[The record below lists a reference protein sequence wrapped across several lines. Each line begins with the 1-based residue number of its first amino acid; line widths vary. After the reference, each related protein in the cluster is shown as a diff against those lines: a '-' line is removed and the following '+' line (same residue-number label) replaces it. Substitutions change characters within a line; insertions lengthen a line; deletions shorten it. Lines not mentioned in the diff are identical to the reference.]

1 MRALVVIASV
11 LVAACGGS
19 ATPPPEAPAG
29 DTSSLENGSGSKDS
43 KEKEDAPA
51 ASASAEPAAT
61 PAPSTPAPAASAA
74 ADDSAPPA
82 AFHPAPSVTGAIDGK
97 PFAPKVAQ
105 VLGAMKKDGRIL
117 ITLTEASECPA
128 AGEKGDHTALTML
141 VPWSDGYK
149 VDLSSLKLGN
159 KKGPAEIAFSRSKK
173 DVSTTFKPSGMV
185 TVVSAPTEK
194 GKTGKLKVDMQSG
207 DFMLAGTL
215 DVEMCAAAK

>member
-29 DTSSLENGSGSKDS
+29 DNSSLENGSGSKD
-43 KEKEDAPA
+43 KEDAPA
-51 ASASAEPAAT
+51 ASATPAEPAAS

-82 AFHPAPSVTGAIDGK
+82 AIDGK
-97 PFAPKVAQ
+97 PFSPKVAQ

-117 ITLTEASECPA
+117 LTLTEASECPA

-159 KKGPAEIAFSRSKK
+159 KKGAAEIAFSRSKK
-173 DVSTTFKPSGMV
+173 DVSTTFKPSGTV

-194 GKTGKLKVDMQSG
+194 GKTGKLKIDLQSG
-207 DFMLAGTL
+207 DFMLAGTV
-215 DVEMCAAAK
+215 DIEMCTAAK

>member
-29 DTSSLENGSGSKDS
+29 DNSSLENGSGSKD
-43 KEKEDAPA
+43 KEDAPA
-51 ASASAEPAAT
+51 ASATPAEPAAS

-97 PFAPKVAQ
+97 PFSPKVAQ

-117 ITLTEASECPA
+117 LTLTEASECPA

-159 KKGPAEIAFSRSKK
+159 KKGAAEIAFSRSKK
-173 DVSTTFKPSGMV
+173 DVSTTFKPSGTV

-194 GKTGKLKVDMQSG
+194 GKTGKLKIDLQSG
-207 DFMLAGTL
+207 DFMLAGTV
-215 DVEMCAAAK
+215 DIEMCTAAK